1 MKPVAWL
8 SGRLLA
14 VWPCLLVLLAACAGT
29 PQSDRLLAGGAA
41 NQVLPVRAE
50 LTDVPFFPQEERY
63 CGPASLAMVLAWGGV
78 ATDQEAVG
86 EEIYTP
92 GREGTLV
99 SDVLGGARRHGRL
112 AVPVTTLDAL
122 LAEIAAGHPVIVF
135 QNLGLD
141 VYEQWHFAVA
151 IGYDLEA
158 GTLTLHSG
166 LDERRVTPLGTFEHT
181 WRRGDYWALVVLPP
195 DTLPAAAPEG
205 PVVDAAVAIER
216 IGLTDDAALAY
227 SAIIERWPRNRTAWL
242 GLGNTAYA
250 MGDLPGAADAF
261 GRATMADPGFG
272 AAWNNLAVVLGEQ
285 GHTNA
290 AVAAAEK
297 AIATGDGDIEEYRR
311 TLAEVSAGT

>member
-1 MKPVAWL
+1 MKPVAGL

-14 VWPCLLVLLAACAGT
+14 VWPLVLFLLAACAGT
-29 PQSDRLLAGGAA
+29 PQSDRLLAGGSTADA
-41 NQVLPVRAE
+41 LPVRAE
-50 LTDVPFFPQEERY
+50 VADVPFFPQEERY
-63 CGPASLAMVLAWGGV
+63 CGPASLAMVLAWGGI
-78 ATDQEAVG
+78 ATDQVTVG

-112 AVPVTTLDAL
+112 AVPVNNLDAL

-141 VYEQWHFAVA
+141 WYQQWHFAVA

-195 DTLPAAAPEG
+195 DALPASANEEQ
-205 PVVDAAVAIER
+205 VVDAALAIER
-216 IGLTDDAALAY
+216 LGLTGDAAQAY
-227 SAIIERWPRNRTAWL
+227 AALVERWPANGTAWL

-250 MGDLPGAADAF
+250 MGDLSGAADAF
-261 GRATMADPGFG
+261 GRATVADPGFG
-272 AAWNNLAVVLGEQ
+272 AAWNNLAVVLSEQ
-285 GHTNA
+285 GHRDA
-290 AVAAAEK
+290 AIEAAET
-297 AIATGDGDIEEYRR
+297 AIATGSGDLDEYRR
-311 TLAEVSAGT
+311 TLSEVSAGT